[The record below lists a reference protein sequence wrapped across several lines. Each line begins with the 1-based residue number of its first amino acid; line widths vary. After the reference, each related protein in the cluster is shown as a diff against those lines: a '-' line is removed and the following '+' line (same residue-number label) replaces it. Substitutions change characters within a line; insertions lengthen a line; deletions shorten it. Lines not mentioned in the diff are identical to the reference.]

1 MKYDDFTKDQKKV
14 VEHGKGALLV
24 EAGPGSGKTTVIV
37 ERIKHLILIEGVDPE
52 SFLVITFTNKA
63 ADNLSFKLR
72 KEFSEEKIKEK
83 LKEKGFSE
91 KEIEEEIKEKGYS
104 QDIVLKMQIS
114 TIHSFCLKYLK
125 SKNMS
130 VTFIDDDASERKTLF
145 VKKFKELLGFTGA
158 ATVFDN
164 QIPDILKKFGEY
176 TAFNV
181 DSEKLLKTIS
191 ENRKILPDYVDFV
204 NSMDYFNSKLL
215 EDYDKQV
222 QKEIDYIKKPITKL
236 QRELRKLKKEDDPNL
251 KEISQIEEKINE
263 LKKETEPEIQEVKK
277 KFYKKSWYNA
287 RFLQIIEAYPYYLD
301 LLDEYNYVDFNT
313 LQLKTLKELEND
325 PNPPYKTIFVDEFQD
340 TDPLQ
345 YRIFKVLREKCD
357 YFTAVGDV
365 DQHIYAFRSS
375 FNDFFYEMKK
385 IEKPPSISLND
396 NFRSTEKIVNLT
408 EEFIK
413 PQRIDSEKNMKN
425 VRDNCNNPNFLMVNE
440 DELQEANNIFRIITT
455 LINSGKAKESDIGI
469 LYRKHSGDT
478 LPYLIDL
485 FKNNNINFSIKGQN
499 DLSEQ
504 IEVKSLM
511 TLLWYVTRYTFVGYT
526 PSSAELDENDDFNLK
541 AFCIETPLWSLD
553 DSTKEYLCKEQQKY
567 YEAVI
572 DNECEFRGI
581 TRRNLVSNVK
591 DRADQ
596 ETIDKIFKDLRLP
609 IINIEEITN
618 PKDKEFFEKLA
629 VIREKIR
636 EKNLTILQVFYRLI
650 GLSNIYDYELNDN
663 EIANLAI
670 LSQTISNYELFISET
685 YARGALY
692 FLRNAIENYDSYQE
706 EGSGV
711 RLMTIHTAK
720 GLEFPVTIIPSLK
733 EGSFPMINKDPNR
746 VEDHI
751 NRIPTFYTPNDC
763 LEFKTI
769 LKRDDEPGKFVYETL
784 SISDENERMDQEED
798 RVLYVAMTRA
808 KDLLILSSLEKK
820 VKNGEIVEVPKKID
834 RIRESYLDDFKFELL
849 NSVDIIS
856 DDVLSNDEGEDF
868 VDDFEEL
875 EEPVVLNYS
884 RYTKYL
890 SCPFKYHLEYNLGFR
905 RPGSAK
911 AANRGSVFHEIMEK
925 VNLDLLN
932 GKIYSKEELEDI
944 TYEAYN
950 SMFNIGGD
958 FEKYK
963 KEHSEDY
970 EKYLELIEK
979 VPDYY
984 ERYTLNRKILEAEY
998 DFELFVDNYIL
1009 NGSIDLIYEDSDG
1022 ELVILDYKYAKY
1034 EPDHIDSYI
1043 KQSYI
1048 YAKALQEIP
1057 KYKTKIKKAL
1067 IHFVLGTKDSDEDYI
1082 REVEIN
1088 EGDMKEQFEDMK
1100 EKSEKIRKG
1109 IFEREPK
1116 EVEDCVSCPYRSF
1129 CKPKNFA
1136 EELYKYL
1143 NEDEEVV

>member
-1 MKYDDFTKDQKKV
+1 MKYDDFSPDQKEV

-37 ERIKHLILIEGVDPE
+37 ERIKHLILNEGVDPE

-63 ADNLSFKLR
+63 ADNLKFKLR

-83 LKEKGFSE
+83 LKERGLSE

-158 ATVFDN
+158 STVFDK

-176 TAFNV
+176 TGFNV

-191 ENRKILPDYVDFV
+191 ENRKVLPDYVDFV
-204 NSMDYFNSKLL
+204 NSMDYFNTKLL

-222 QKEIDYIKKPITKL
+222 QKEIDDIKKPITKL
-236 QRELRKLKKEDDPNL
+236 QRKLRKLKKEDNPDL
-251 KEISQIEEKINE
+251 KEISQIEEIINE
-263 LKKETEPEIQEVKK
+263 LKKETEPEIEEVKK
-277 KFYKKSWYNA
+277 KLYKKSWYNA

-301 LLDEYNYVDFNT
+301 LLEEYNYVDFNT

-325 PNPPYKTIFVDEFQD
+325 PNPPYKTVFVDEFQD

-375 FNDFFYEMKK
+375 FNNFFYEMKN

-396 NFRSTEKIVNLT
+396 NFRSTENIVNLT

-413 PQRIDSEKNMKN
+413 NQRIDSEKNMKN
-425 VRDNCNNPNFLMVNE
+425 VRENCNNPNFLMVNK
-440 DELQEANNIFRIITT
+440 DEIEEANNILKIIKT
-455 LINSGKAKESDIGI
+455 LIDSGKVKESDIGI
-469 LYRKHSGDT
+469 LYRKHSDDT
-478 LPYLIDL
+478 LAYLIDL
-485 FKNNNINFSIKGQN
+485 FKINNIDFSIKGQN

-504 IEVKSLM
+504 VEVKSLM

-541 AFCIETPLWSLD
+541 AFCRETPLWSLD
-553 DSTKEYLCKEQQKY
+553 DSTKEYLCKKQEEY
-567 YEAVI
+567 YDAVI
-572 DNECEFRGI
+572 DNECEFREI
-581 TRRNLVSNVK
+581 TRRFLVSNVK

-596 ETIDKIFKDLRLP
+596 ETIDKIFKNLHLP
-609 IINIEEITN
+609 ILNIEEITN
-618 PKDKEFFEKLA
+618 PKDKEFVEKLDM
-629 VIREKIR
+629 IREKIKER
-636 EKNLTILQVFYRLI
+636 ELTILQVFYRLI
-650 GLSNIYDYELNDN
+650 GLSNIYEYELTDN

-685 YARGALY
+685 HARGALY
-692 FLRNAIENYDSYQE
+692 FLSNAIENYDSYQE

-711 RLMTIHTAK
+711 QLMTIHTAK

-769 LKRDDEPGKFVYETL
+769 LKKDEETGKFVYETL
-784 SISDENERMDQEED
+784 SISDENEKMDQEED

-808 KDLLILSSLEKK
+808 KDLLILSSLEKVEDEK
-820 VKNGEIVEVPKKID
+820 IVEVPKQID
-834 RIRESYLDDFKFELL
+834 RIRENYLDDFRFELL
-849 NSVDIIS
+849 DSVNIIS
-856 DDVLSNDEGEDF
+856 DDELSNDEEEDF

-932 GKIYSKEELEDI
+932 GKIYSKKELEDI
-944 TYEAYN
+944 TYETYN

-1009 NGSIDLIYEDSDG
+1009 NGSIDLIYENSDG
-1022 ELVILDYKYAKY
+1022 ELVNLRGLIERL
-1034 EPDHIDSYI
+1034 
-1043 KQSYI
+1043 
-1048 YAKALQEIP
+1048 AL
-1057 KYKTKIKKAL
+1057 L
-1067 IHFVLGTKDSDEDYI
+1067 FFH
-1082 REVEIN
+1082 
-1088 EGDMKEQFEDMK
+1088 
-1100 EKSEKIRKG
+1100 
-1109 IFEREPK
+1109 FERRK
-1116 EVEDCVSCPYRSF
+1116 
-1129 CKPKNFA
+1129 
-1136 EELYKYL
+1136 
-1143 NEDEEVV
+1143 